1 MNRELY
7 LYFHKFLKPSY
18 DFHGLILRPN
28 FLPNEGLIRWS
39 IENSQDKSYSMETL
53 IAFTEEL
60 FLTFCNLLGGGFM
73 SSFYRDNR
81 RYACSFEQSDK
92 YYYLNKSDD
101 KKILNSIKQITKID
115 YKEEFYSDVECTYVN
130 IYPAEDF
137 TVTIGMKLLNP
148 HNKQHSKLINTG
160 LKDAILDLVEDSDFY
175 TEYEYNLFS
184 PTLNIIRDLPLLF
197 DNEWMYFTPSI
208 DFRDK
213 NNQKIKLY

>member
-1 MNRELY
+1 MNRKLY
-7 LYFHKFLKPSY
+7 LYFHKFLKPLY
-18 DFHGLILRPN
+18 DFHGLTLKPN
-28 FLPNEGLIRWS
+28 FLPNEELIRWS
-39 IENSQDKSYSMETL
+39 VENPQDKSYSMETL

-60 FLTFCNLLGGGFM
+60 FLTFCNLIEGGVM

-81 RYACSFEQSDK
+81 RYACSFEQSDR

-115 YKEEFYSDVECTYVN
+115 YKEEFYSDVECTYVD

-148 HNKQHSKLINTG
+148 QDKQHHKLIGTE
-160 LKDAILDLVEDSDFY
+160 LKDALIDLVEDSDFY

-184 PTLNIIRDLPLLF
+184 PTLDIIRGLPLLF
-197 DNEWMYFTPSI
+197 DNEWMFFTPDI
-208 DFRDK
+208 DFRNK
-213 NNQKIKLY
+213 NNKNIKLY

>member
-28 FLPNEGLIRWS
+28 FLPKEGLIRWS
-39 IENSQDKSYSMETL
+39 IENSQDKSYSMEPL
-53 IAFTEEL
+53 ISFTEEL

-184 PTLNIIRDLPLLF
+184 PALDIIRDLPLLF
-197 DNEWMYFTPSI
+197 DNEWMFFTPYI
-208 DFRDK
+208 DFKDK
-213 NNQKIKLY
+213 NNKKIKLY

>member
-28 FLPNEGLIRWS
+28 FLPKEGLIRWS

-53 IAFTEEL
+53 ISFTEEL

-81 RYACSFEQSDK
+81 RYACSFEKSDK

-148 HNKQHSKLINTG
+148 QDKQHHKLIDTE
-160 LKDAILDLVEDSDFY
+160 LKDAIIDLVEDSDFY

-184 PTLNIIRDLPLLF
+184 PTLDIIRDLPLLF
-197 DNEWMYFTPSI
+197 DNEWMFFTPDI
-208 DFRDK
+208 DFRNK
-213 NNQKIKLY
+213 NNQKIKLF

>member
-28 FLPNEGLIRWS
+28 FLPKEGLIRWS

-60 FLTFCNLLGGGFM
+60 FITFCNLIGGGFM

-101 KKILNSIKQITKID
+101 KKILNSIKQITKSD

-184 PTLNIIRDLPLLF
+184 PALDIIRDLPLLF
-197 DNEWMYFTPSI
+197 DNEWMFFTPYI
-208 DFRDK
+208 DFKDK
-213 NNQKIKLY
+213 NNKKIKLY

>member
-1 MNRELY
+1 
-7 LYFHKFLKPSY
+7 
-18 DFHGLILRPN
+18 
-28 FLPNEGLIRWS
+28 
-39 IENSQDKSYSMETL
+39 METL

-60 FLTFCNLLGGGFM
+60 FLTFCNLLGGGVM

-81 RYACSFEQSDK
+81 RYACSFEQSDR

-137 TVTIGMKLLNP
+137 TVIIGMKLLNP
-148 HNKQHSKLINTG
+148 QDKQHSKLINTG

-184 PTLNIIRDLPLLF
+184 PTLDIIRGLPLLF
-197 DNEWMYFTPSI
+197 DNEWMFFTPDI
-208 DFRDK
+208 DFRNK
-213 NNQKIKLY
+213 NNKKIKLY

>member
-28 FLPNEGLIRWS
+28 FLPKEGLIRWS

-184 PTLNIIRDLPLLF
+184 PALDIIRDLPLLF
-197 DNEWMYFTPSI
+197 DNEWMFFTPYI
-208 DFRDK
+208 DFKDK
-213 NNQKIKLY
+213 NNKKIKLY